1 MHEERDRWDVDSSS
15 RPGVTY
21 KVEKETHEKQI
32 ETSMCRLCG
41 EKEETTFHILCGCS
55 KIAATTYKKRHDGVA
70 SIVH

>member
-32 ETSMCRLCG
+32 GSVCVFV
-41 EKEETTFHILCGCS
+41 FHCADCVERR
-55 KIAATTYKKRHDGVA
+55 KKQHFIFCVGVA
-70 SIVH
+70 K